1 MPSAPPT
8 AALLEVKDLQLSY
21 GERIAVEQLSFEV
34 QRGECFGLLGP
45 NGAGK
50 SSTLACLAGLL
61 DTWQG
66 ELVMDNQSL
75 RPAREVEM
83 RSHIGLVPQDL
94 AVYDELTA
102 RENLE
107 FFASLAGVD
116 RTTCKKAAE
125 RGLELAGLADRA
137 DERVDSF
144 SGGMKRRLNLAI
156 GDVHQPPILM
166 LDEPTV
172 GVDPQS
178 RNHIFDTLETLVA
191 DGRTLIYTTHYMEE
205 AQRLCDR
212 ILIMNEGRALG
223 CGSHEELAASEGI
236 ADATL
241 EDVFL
246 HMTGRS
252 LRDS

>member
-1 MPSAPPT
+1 MPMAPPNT
-8 AALLEVKDLQLSY
+8 TLLQIQELELHY
-21 GERIAVEQLSFEV
+21 GSRCAVDRLSFAV
-34 QRGECFGLLGP
+34 QKGECFGLLGP

-61 DTWQG
+61 DMWQG
-66 ELVMDNQSL
+66 EIQFSGNAV
-75 RPAREVEM
+75 RPAQDLSIRK
-83 RSHIGLVPQDL
+83 SIGLVPQDL
-94 AVYDELTA
+94 ALYEELSA
-102 RENLE
+102 RENLVL
-107 FFASLAGVD
+107 FAKLAGLD
-116 RTTCKKAAE
+116 SAGANAAAD
-125 RGLELAGLADRA
+125 RGLELAGLTDRA

-212 ILIMNEGRALG
+212 ILILNKGKALG
-223 CGSHEELAASEGI
+223 CGTHEELATAEGLENAS
-236 ADATL
+236 L
-241 EDVFL
+241 EEVFL

-252 LRDS
+252 LRD